1 AAIAA
6 LRRLLDGRE
15 QLLVIHHRRDL
26 SPRMFACG
34 LPSTEEALAEVDRE
48 LSVTFPSADRSL
60 LQADD
65 GLTLYAQPED
75 CRWGLRLL
83 GAPELV
89 VAQESYRGMHRRVPW
104 PPSYVVVAQSLGDL
118 DALVTDSAR
127 RTPDGTDCVV
137 RDAAAKERPDQWDV
151 AAHSMNSCLCGS

>member
-1 AAIAA
+1 
-6 LRRLLDGRE
+6 
-15 QLLVIHHRRDL
+15 
-26 SPRMFACG
+26 
-34 LPSTEEALAEVDRE
+34 
-48 LSVTFPSADRSL
+48 VTFPSADRSL

-137 RDAAAKERPDQWDV
+137 RDAAAEERPDQWDV
-151 AAHSMNSCLCGS
+151 AAHSMNSCLCGSLCEPVRHLVTVQPKAGRAAAVIVLACVMRIGPEVLGTPGI